1 MVILAAL
8 IPLAVASCT
17 SHKIESTNKIET
29 TSKVDTTHKIEL
41 EVKPMYIKIDVNL
54 KVDKEIEDFFGDI
67 DKRDATMQS
76 DGSGKGETKK
86 WASSR

>member
-1 MVILAAL
+1 MRLMNMSFIRLAILVAAVPLAA
-8 IPLAVASCT
+8 VSCT
-17 SHKIESTNKIET
+17 SHKIET

-67 DKRDATMQS
+67 DKQDATMQADS
-76 DGSGKGETKK
+76 AGKGGTGK
-86 WASSR
+86 

>member
-1 MVILAAL
+1 MSSNLIRMIMLAAVV
-8 IPLAVASCT
+8 PLVAVSCT
-17 SHKIESTNKIET
+17 SHKIET

-67 DKRDATMQS
+67 DERDPTMQA
-76 DGSGKGETKK
+76 GGAGEGGTGK
-86 WASSR
+86 